1 MIADAHRIFAGA
13 LGSLLRR
20 SGHDVVGCVAGL
32 AAAVDTVQRE
42 QADACVLDADLAG
55 HGQPG
60 ALQEAIADSPR
71 TAFVVLA
78 DSPDSPGLAVTL
90 AAGVHGAAL
99 KTDDFVEV
107 LRVLTGAA
115 SRLARRTVGGAVL
128 SLSAQAAHRPVR
140 HSTRYPALD
149 HLLTPREREVLA
161 RLVQGESTT
170 SMARSM
176 GVQLSTTRTHIDSV
190 LIKLGVHSRLEA
202 VAYAVREGI
211 IDVPGRLEMEGAPDA
226 LSGLCEPAS
235 SSSTTTESSARA

>member
-1 MIADAHRIFAGA
+1 MRIVIADAHRIFAGA
-13 LGSLLRR
+13 LESLLRR
-20 SGHDVVGCVAGL
+20 SGHDVVGCVAWL
-32 AAAVDTVQRE
+32 DAAADAVVRE
-42 QADACVLDADLAG
+42 QADACVLDAGLAANC
-55 HGQPG
+55 QPG
-60 ALQEAIADSPR
+60 ALPEAIAGAPC

-78 DSPDSPGLAVTL
+78 DSPESAGFDGAL

-115 SRLARRTVGGAVL
+115 ARLARRTAGGAVL
-128 SLSAQAAHRPVR
+128 SLSAQAARRPVR
-140 HSTRYPALD
+140 PSARYPALD

-161 RLVQGESTT
+161 RLVHGESTT

-176 GVQLSTTRTHIDSV
+176 GVRLSTTRTHIDSV

-211 IDVPGRLEMEGAPDA
+211 IDVPGRLGSEGTPDA
-226 LSGLCEPAS
+226 LSG
-235 SSSTTTESSARA
+235 

>member
-1 MIADAHRIFAGA
+1 MHANSR
-13 LGSLLRR
+13 
-20 SGHDVVGCVAGL
+20 
-32 AAAVDTVQRE
+32 
-42 QADACVLDADLAG
+42 
-55 HGQPG
+55 PG
-60 ALQEAIADSPR
+60 ALQEAMAGSPG

-78 DSPDSPGLAVTL
+78 DSPDSSGFAATL

-115 SRLARRTVGGAVL
+115 ARLGRRPAGGVVL

-140 HSTRYPALD
+140 RSTRYPALD
-149 HLLTPREREVLA
+149 HLLTPREREVLT
-161 RLVQGESTT
+161 RLVYGESTP

-176 GVQLSTTRTHIDSV
+176 GVRLSTLRTHIDSV

-211 IDVPGRLEMEGAPDA
+211 VEVRGTREVGHVPDS
-226 LSGLCEPAS
+226 LSG
-235 SSSTTTESSARA
+235 

>member
-1 MIADAHRIFAGA
+1 LKVVIADAHRIFAAA
-13 LGSLLRR
+13 LESLLNRA
-20 SGHDVVGCVAGL
+20 GHEVVGCAPDL
-32 AAAVDTVQRE
+32 EAATELILRE
-42 QADACVLDADLAG
+42 NADACVLDVCLAARSRSG
-55 HGQPG
+55 S
-60 ALQEAIADSPR
+60 LQEAIAGSPR

-78 DSPDSPGLAVTL
+78 DSPGSSGFAATL

-115 SRLARRTVGGAVL
+115 ARLTRRPAGGVVL
-128 SLSAQAAHRPVR
+128 SLSAQAAHRPAR
-140 HSTRYPALD
+140 YSTRYPALD

-161 RLVQGESTT
+161 RLVYGESTT

-176 GVQLSTTRTHIDSV
+176 GVRLSTLRTHVDSV

-211 IDVPGRLEMEGAPDA
+211 VEVRGSFEAGHIPDS
-226 LSGLCEPAS
+226 LSG
-235 SSSTTTESSARA
+235 

>member
-1 MIADAHRIFAGA
+1 LRVVIADAHRIFAAA
-13 LGSLLRR
+13 LGSLLNR
-20 SGHDVVGCVAGL
+20 SGHEVLGCAADL
-32 AAAVDTVQRE
+32 AAAVELTLRE
-42 QADACVLDADLAG
+42 QADACILDAGLAAS
-55 HGQPG
+55 GQPG
-60 ALQEAIADSPR
+60 ALHAAMADSPK

-78 DSPDSPGLAVTL
+78 DSADSGGFAATL

-115 SRLARRTVGGAVL
+115 ARVARRPASGAVL
-128 SLSAQAAHRPVR
+128 SLSAQTAHRPAR

-161 RLVQGESTT
+161 RLVYGESTP

-176 GVQLSTTRTHIDSV
+176 GVRLSTLRTHIDSV

-202 VAYAVREGI
+202 VAYAVREGLI
-211 IDVPGRLEMEGAPDA
+211 EVRGSREMGRLPDS
-226 LSGLCEPAS
+226 LSG
-235 SSSTTTESSARA
+235 

>member
-1 MIADAHRIFAGA
+1 MRFVIADAHGIFAGA
-13 LGSLLRR
+13 LESLLRR

-32 AAAVDTVQRE
+32 AAAADPILRE
-42 QADACVLDADLAG
+42 HADACILDIGLAANCRD
-55 HGQPG
+55 G
-60 ALQEAIADSPR
+60 ALQEAMANSPR

-78 DSPDSPGLAVTL
+78 DSADCAGFAAAL

-107 LRVLTGAA
+107 LRVLTGAVG
-115 SRLARRTVGGAVL
+115 RLGQRPVSGAVL

-140 HSTRYPALD
+140 RSTRYPDLD
-149 HLLTPREREVLA
+149 HLLTPREREVLV
-161 RLVQGESTT
+161 RLVHGEGTT

-176 GVQLSTTRTHIDSV
+176 GVQLSTIRTHIDSV

-211 IDVPGRLEMEGAPDA
+211 IDVHGSREEERPLDA
-226 LSGLCEPAS
+226 LSG
-235 SSSTTTESSARA
+235 